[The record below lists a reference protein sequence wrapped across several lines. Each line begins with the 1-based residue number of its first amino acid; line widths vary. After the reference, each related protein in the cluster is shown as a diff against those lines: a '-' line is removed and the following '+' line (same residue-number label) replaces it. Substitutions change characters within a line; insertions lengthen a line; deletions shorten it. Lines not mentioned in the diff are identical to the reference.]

1 MTGYTASFQ
10 GSDNDTW
17 LIKSDSIGNVVW
29 HRTYNHL
36 SPNEGDGGLRVLVL
50 ADGNFIIIGGSNNS
64 STGNSDGFMLKVDPN
79 GNEIWTKKYVATSG
93 SQGLY
98 AGAEL
103 NDGSIVS
110 CGQTTNTSDESQA
123 GWLIKTNANGDTLW
137 TRTYSP
143 SPLIDRLLNMLVMPN
158 GDIIMVGSGR
168 DTGQINQDGWI
179 LRVDSMGCVEENCF
193 SVGIE
198 EIEKEDRFF
207 RAGPNPFS
215 QSTTI
220 AYDLGKDCESGC
232 ELRLYDLQGRVILSQ
247 TLFTDEGKGSI
258 TVDMSNYRSGIYY
271 CSLYGDKQLLQT
283 EKLILMK

>member
-137 TRTYSP
+137 TRTYNP

-158 GDIIMVGSGR
+158 GDIVMVGSGR

-179 LRVDSMGCVEENCF
+179 LRVDRMGCVEENCF
-193 SVGIE
+193 LTSVNEELGIKNE
-198 EIEKEDRFF
+198 ELNVF
-207 RAGPNPFS
+207 PNPANDVVNFS
-215 QSTTI
+215 IQPPVGRSLEVTVRVV
-220 AYDLGKDCESGC
+220 DML
-232 ELRLYDLQGRVILSQ
+232 GRVSSPPAKERSGEVLLNTSHLPNGIYL
-247 TLFTDEGKGSI
+247 I
-258 TVDMSNYRSGIYY
+258 TVTDQDGNRY
-271 CSLYGDKQLLQT
+271 T
-283 EKLILMK
+283 ERLVVQH